1 MRLVVDVNVLFLF
14 VVCNHGVIYKID
26 DDGHDESMGSVGKV
40 VVVVS
45 DETLEYGDNTNF
57 GVTGVIARGNGD
69 VINVEVVACNVVDI
83 FINASTL

>member
-45 DETLEYGDNTNF
+45 DETLEYGDNANF